1 MKTIVLINGVARS
14 GKDTFAEMLVP
25 YLCEDKKG
33 FILPNA
39 FGVKEVASRVYGWD
53 GDKDERGRSLLIDI
67 TNIGINNEIIWPA
80 CSCNL
85 PSLKSTPRDAWAFNI
100 LFVSL
105 NKVGIDLKA
114 IEIII
119 ANILVLIFINSSGF
133 NSHSIALVISVGLVV
148 NVIVVEASIITNT
161 LPTKKLPWTNP
172 SLYMSKYI
180 VLKTVPYIG
189 NLKK

>member
-67 TNIGINNEIIWPA
+67 TNTGYKYDPMFWEKYATNH
-80 CSCNL
+80 
-85 PSLKSTPRDAWAFNI
+85 LKSLEKQINQKFDYVVVPDFRYPITEQYYTNLGYRVVTIYVARPDYDNE
-100 LFVSL
+100 LGVNKYDVSEMPMAIDFDYTVINDSDL
-105 NKVGIDLKA
+105 NNLEEYAKR
-114 IEIII
+114 I
-119 ANILVLIFINSSGF
+119 AKDIRG
-133 NSHSIALVISVGLVV
+133 
-148 NVIVVEASIITNT
+148 
-161 LPTKKLPWTNP
+161 
-172 SLYMSKYI
+172 
-180 VLKTVPYIG
+180 
-189 NLKK
+189 